1 MCSYLIIYPAFPILL
16 PPATKLGQGY
26 VFTRVCDSV
35 HSWRGGGMSASL
47 HAGIHPPRG
56 TRGRHPRARHPPPQC
71 MLGDTG
77 NKGAICILLEYNLVT
92 GCNEVVA
99 KVMFLHVCVI
109 LSIGGGLRAALP
121 PPRDLAGRPPGPGRH
136 PPPDLAENPP
146 WTRQIPPDLAD
157 TPPRTWQGEP
167 PPDQADTP
175 PDLAGRT
182 PPPREEDCSIR
193 SMSGRYASYWNAF
206 LFYLCSLP
214 LYSEIIYQ

>member
-35 HSWRGGGMSASL
+35 HSWWGGVCLIA
-47 HAGIHPPRG
+47 
-56 TRGRHPRARHPPPQC
+56 C
-71 MLGDTG
+71 WDT
-77 NKGAICILLEYNLVT
+77 
-92 GCNEVVA
+92 
-99 KVMFLHVCVI
+99 
-109 LSIGGGLRAALP
+109 
-121 PPRDLAGRPPGPGRH
+121 PPRDQRQAPPEPGTPPTPVHAGRYGQQGGNMH
-136 PPPDLAENPP
+136 PTGIQSCYRPQQSCGQGYVF
-146 WTRQIPPDLAD
+146 TRVCDSVHRGVSGQP
-157 TPPRTWQGEP
+157 PPRTWQGD

-175 PDLAGRT
+175 PPGPGKEPPPWSRQTPPEPGRENPPADQADT
-182 PPPREEDCSIR
+182 PPRPGPPREEDFSIR